1 MMRIQAIL
9 GGMAMVVGLGLASVR
24 GHEVQYTT
32 TLSGANEFPAN
43 ASPGVGTALVTLDL
57 DLVTLRIQTEFSDL
71 MGNVTAAHIHCCVSP
86 DAATP
91 TVGVATPTPTFPGFP
106 SGVTSGSYDMTFSLG
121 EASSYNGAFITNNG
135 GTVSGA
141 MQALLNGLESGEAYL
156 NIHTSV
162 VGAGEIRGFFAP
174 IPEPGSASLL
184 ALTLIGAPLLRRRRV
199 GR

>member
-1 MMRIQAIL
+1 
-9 GGMAMVVGLGLASVR
+9 LASVQ

-32 TLSGANEFPAN
+32 TLSGLNEFPPN
-43 ASPGVGTALVTLDL
+43 ASPGVGTALVTVDL
-57 DLVTLRIQTEFSDL
+57 DLATLRIQTEFSGL

-121 EASSYNGAFITNNG
+121 QASSYNAAFVTNNG

-141 MQALLNGLESGEAYL
+141 MQALLNGLDSGEAYL

-162 VGAGEIRGFFAP
+162 VGAGEIRGFFSP

-184 ALTLIGAPLLRRRRV
+184 GLTLLGAPLLRRRRAA
-199 GR
+199 R